1 MTSNRRESYK
11 MGIENNTT
19 EKDIARCIIEI
30 IVSVLNIAV
39 IYIVAKGGVYALEIP
54 FLIIRNC

>member
-1 MTSNRRESYK
+1 